1 MALDT
6 TGNHIPGTLP
16 ENVTTASVPAATSR
30 SSAEIGSPEFAE
42 DRTQVNSLNNKHIFE
57 AAHTFLTSERA
68 QLSARLIQS
77 FDELSGLTA
86 KLNHQFLQGA
96 TDRAVYG
103 QAWEYNRA
111 YDVANPV
118 AIGAGANLLAGSVP
132 ANRITDTTGA
142 VAGGAVSAGIAL
154 GTLNNVTA
162 QLGILQTMVDGL
174 AQSENTANTAIA
186 DTLATMLALLQ
197 KALTTTT
204 TGPAATAAA

>member
-1 MALDT
+1 M
-6 TGNHIPGTLP
+6 
-16 ENVTTASVPAATSR
+16 
-30 SSAEIGSPEFAE
+30 
-42 DRTQVNSLNNKHIFE
+42 
-57 AAHTFLTSERA
+57 
-68 QLSARLIQS
+68 
-77 FDELSGLTA
+77 
-86 KLNHQFLQGA
+86 
-96 TDRAVYG
+96 
-103 QAWEYNRA
+103 
-111 YDVANPV
+111 ANPV

-186 DTLATMLALLQ
+186 NTLATML